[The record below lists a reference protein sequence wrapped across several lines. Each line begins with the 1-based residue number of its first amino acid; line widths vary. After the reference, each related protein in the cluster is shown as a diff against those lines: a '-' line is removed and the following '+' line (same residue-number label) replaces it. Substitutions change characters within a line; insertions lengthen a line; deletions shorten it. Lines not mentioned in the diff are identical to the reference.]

1 MDHDCKRYLP
11 QGTID
16 CYFFMMYCS
25 QMRGT
30 NPTVMLD
37 DRKFAMLTTALPS
50 SHGCGR
56 CNQKEERAKESSF
69 SVVADLP
76 CQHRARSAE
85 LVGRS
90 KRQRCHLS
98 TWAPNILPERKHCH
112 DARARVLLDA
122 LPILPATQS
131 KVSPKGPSIY
141 EVHLKRGKELE
152 GSNPKAKVVVL
163 PAQKVFAL
171 EM

>member
-1 MDHDCKRYLP
+1 MPTPLIFALVARAAHRHMDHDCKIYCP
-11 QGTID
+11 KGTID

-85 LVGRS
+85 LGGASGRDVIS
-90 KRQRCHLS
+90 RHGRPTFCPKENTAMMLAPVFCWTPFLS
-98 TWAPNILPERKHCH
+98 YLP
-112 DARARVLLDA
+112 L
-122 LPILPATQS
+122 
-131 KVSPKGPSIY
+131 
-141 EVHLKRGKELE
+141 
-152 GSNPKAKVVVL
+152 KAKFL
-163 PAQKVFAL
+163 QKAHPY
-171 EM
+171 MRST

>member
-1 MDHDCKRYLP
+1 MQKISPPGDHRLLLFYDVLFAGEGHQPHGDAGR
-11 QGTID
+11 
-16 CYFFMMYCS
+16 S
-25 QMRGT
+25 Q
-30 NPTVMLD
+30 VCDAD
-37 DRKFAMLTTALPS
+37 DGVAVF
-50 SHGCGR
+50 HGCGR

-98 TWAPNILPERKHCH
+98 TWPPNILPERKHCH